1 MSMQVQ
7 PELPEAE
14 RRQEATRGA
23 QTARDTIAPSPGAS
37 WKWWLCGVLFL
48 ATVLNYLDRQTMAI
62 CAPQISAEFELSNE
76 QFGQLLSAFRWAYAA
91 LHIPA
96 GLIVDRFPV
105 RIVYLLAVGIWSLA
119 GASAALV
126 RSFVALAWTRGI
138 LGVGEAFN
146 WPCGLRVIAN
156 LLPPED
162 RGLANGI
169 FQSGTAT
176 GALVAPLI
184 IAPLAVHYGWRSAFL
199 LVGVAGLAWM
209 GLWFVV
215 TRGRCLDSARQAS
228 DTAHGNA
235 RLRTTLIQA
244 AAILRSPGF
253 WVLLIAAGT
262 INPCL
267 YFLAEWTAKYM
278 HDQRGLDV
286 LRAGLMTIPIF
297 IGADGGNLIGGLTVK
312 LLIRRG
318 HSLRMARAT
327 AVLVGAGLALCA
339 IPASYAPDA
348 VGCVLL
354 LACAAMG
361 AAMIMTNWLAC
372 VQDISFAQVGL
383 AMGLLGAFGCVIGAI
398 VNPAIGR
405 YIDHTGRYTLVFVVL
420 GLAPFFAAVSVVL
433 FDRLRRPS
441 HEGKGSNG
449 K

>member
-1 MSMQVQ
+1 MSMQAQ
-7 PELPEAE
+7 PEMPEAP
-14 RRQEATRGA
+14 
-23 QTARDTIAPSPGAS
+23 APSRAPPALGTPRRRTAA

-76 QFGQLLSAFRWAYAA
+76 QFGQLLSAFRWSYAA
-91 LHIPA
+91 LHVPA

-105 RIVYLLAVGIWSLA
+105 RMVYFLAVGVWSLA

-126 RSFVALAWTRGI
+126 RSFAALAWTRGL

-146 WPCGLRVIAN
+146 WPCGLRVTAN

-162 RGLANGI
+162 RGMANGI

-199 LVGVAGLAWM
+199 FVGGAGLVWM
-209 GLWFVV
+209 VLWLAV
-215 TRGRCLDSARQAS
+215 TRGRSLDSASSAVS
-228 DTAHGNA
+228 
-235 RLRTTLIQA
+235 A
-244 AAILRSPGF
+244 AAPRPPGVGATLARAVEVLYSPGF
-253 WVLLIAAGT
+253 WILLIAAGT

-286 LRAGLMTIPIF
+286 LRAGLMTVPIF
-297 IGADGGNLIGGLTVK
+297 VGADLGNLTGGLIVK
-312 LLIRRG
+312 LLTRG
-318 HSLRMARAT
+318 GRSLRAARAV
-327 AVLVGAGLALCA
+327 AVLAGAALALAA
-339 IPASYAPDA
+339 IPAAFAAGPVIC
-348 VGCVLL
+348 VGL

-361 AAMIMTNWLAC
+361 VAMIMTNWLAC
-372 VQDISFAQVGL
+372 VQDISFAHVGL

-420 GLAPFFAAVSVVL
+420 GVAPFCAAISVVL
-433 FDRLRRPS
+433 FDRLRVRS
-441 HEGKGSNG
+441 LEGKGANRE
-449 K
+449 